1 MGKILEFDFMYY
13 DIVCEHV
20 EIDLE
25 TMDVQGTAYTDEIIL
40 QVFGKR
46 PKTIENVH
54 PFFRRRC
61 FEETNYG
68 LKDLLAV

>member
-25 TMDVQGTAYTDEIIL
+25 TMDVQGTAYTDEIICTPL
-40 QVFGKR
+40 FSEKV
-46 PKTIENVH
+46 
-54 PFFRRRC
+54 
-61 FEETNYG
+61 
-68 LKDLLAV
+68 L